1 MPGEHEPQQAVLMA
15 WPERGDNWREN
26 AAPAQQAFAAVAAAI
41 AEETPVLM
49 CVSAAQHQCAR
60 RMLPATVQLLDIPSN
75 DSWMRDIGPTYVR
88 NAAGSLRGV
97 DWHFNAWGGK
107 VNGLYKDWALDDAL
121 AEKLLATRGED
132 RYRAPLVLE
141 GGSIHVDGEGTCITT
156 AECLLHPGRNPGL
169 EKPELEDLLSEY
181 LGVEKIIWLPRGLC
195 HDETDGHI
203 DNILHVVGPAE
214 LMLTWCDD
222 PADPVYDICRE
233 CLVALERERDA
244 RGRTFTVH
252 KLPLPGP
259 LFTSAAEAAGIEPS
273 SSMVR
278 AAGERLAASYAN
290 FLITNGRV
298 VFPLLDPSQDDLARQ
313 VLQKAFPAREVVGV
327 DGREILLGGGNI
339 HCITQQIPA

>member
-1 MPGEHEPQQAVLMA
+1 
-15 WPERGDNWREN
+15 
-26 AAPAQQAFAAVAAAI
+26 
-41 AEETPVLM
+41 
-49 CVSAAQHQCAR
+49 
-60 RMLPATVQLLDIPSN
+60 
-75 DSWMRDIGPTYVR
+75 
-88 NAAGSLRGV
+88 
-97 DWHFNAWGGK
+97 
-107 VNGLYKDWALDDAL
+107 
-121 AEKLLATRGED
+121 
-132 RYRAPLVLE
+132 
-141 GGSIHVDGEGTCITT
+141 
-156 AECLLHPGRNPGL
+156 
-169 EKPELEDLLSEY
+169 
-181 LGVEKIIWLPRGLC
+181 
-195 HDETDGHI
+195 
-203 DNILHVVGPAE
+203 
-214 LMLTWCDD
+214 
-222 PADPVYDICRE
+222 
-233 CLVALERERDA
+233 VALERERDA